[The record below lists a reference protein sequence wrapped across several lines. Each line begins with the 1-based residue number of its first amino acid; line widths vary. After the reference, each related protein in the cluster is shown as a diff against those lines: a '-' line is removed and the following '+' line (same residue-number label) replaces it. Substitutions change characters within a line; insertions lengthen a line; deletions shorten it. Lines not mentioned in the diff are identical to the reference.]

1 MAAQL
6 RLTSIPGSVQGKAA
20 VARSSG
26 SGQSG
31 TAGITGRMSL
41 EEIIAAAGWVQ
52 RHAPQVSYGGQWRS
66 RTLSCEPDGFVSARF
81 NSMQIAEP
89 ARGWPGG

>member
-1 MAAQL
+1 VAAQL

-31 TAGITGRMSL
+31 TAGITRGMSL

-52 RHAPQVSYGGQWRS
+52 RHAAQVSRSGQWRA
-66 RTLSCEPDGFVSARF
+66 RTLGCEPDGFMSARF
-81 NSMQIAEP
+81 NPMQIAEP